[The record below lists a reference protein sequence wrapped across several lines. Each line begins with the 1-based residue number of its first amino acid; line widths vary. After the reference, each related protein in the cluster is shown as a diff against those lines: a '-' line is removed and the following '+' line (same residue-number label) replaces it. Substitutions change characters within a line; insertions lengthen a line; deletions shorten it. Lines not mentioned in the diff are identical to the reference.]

1 MQETIKSLAAEKGH
15 DVREVESGVMA
26 AMERCSRMQVSTRLM
41 LAQHVFIMMNYMIID
56 LLCLICAGWR
66 SLMLTHVFTI
76 LYYIIVDMLDM
87 LFAGGC
93 SADAHPCICYFISY
107 NYDYDI

>member
-26 AMERCSRMQVSTRLM
+26 AMERCSRMQVSMLLM
-41 LAQHVFIMMNYMIID
+41 LAQHVCIMMYYMITVILH
-56 LLCLICAGWR
+56 LLCAGWR
-66 SLMLTHVFTI
+66 SLMLTHVFSMS
-76 LYYIIVDMLDM
+76 YYIIINLLYM
-87 LFAGGC
+87 LFAGWC
-93 SADAHPCICYFISY
+93 SADAHPCICDFISY